1 VLELPDLAHIDPA
14 PVFTDLD
21 LVMGTDFDLI
31 APFLKGVDGTGTEH
45 PFPDPFA
52 LIGPHGDAD
61 LSLPVIDDFQQPTGF
76 IAIVFWWPGAQLRGE
91 WRPPLRQLYLHL
103 GQSEQRG
110 EEQEHSHKTAPAN
123 VSRCHTPSIL
133 AWGKTEATSWE
144 YTAFLPV
151 STPQSTGM

>member
-1 VLELPDLAHIDPA
+1 WQQPSPQPVRHFRPIPLTRTMRGTPNIADAHIPDPVLELPDLAHIDPA

-31 APFLKGVDGTGTEH
+31 APFLNGVDGTGTEH

-76 IAIVFWWPGAQLRGE
+76 IAIVFWWPGAQLSGE

-110 EEQEHSHKTAPAN
+110 EEQEH
-123 VSRCHTPSIL
+123 
-133 AWGKTEATSWE
+133 
-144 YTAFLPV
+144 
-151 STPQSTGM
+151 